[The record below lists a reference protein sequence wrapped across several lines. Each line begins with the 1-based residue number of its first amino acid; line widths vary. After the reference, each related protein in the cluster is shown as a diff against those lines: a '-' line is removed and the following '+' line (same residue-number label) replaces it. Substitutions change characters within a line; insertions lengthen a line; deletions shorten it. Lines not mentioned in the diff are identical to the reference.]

1 MAFAPSSL
9 ILTNNF
15 LPLNEALCG
24 NQSMELVAPSEK
36 YQQSYN
42 SYIKELGGEQ
52 RYPFTMGLEH
62 QNFEH
67 LLIQLNDF
75 SLGNNLPSGV
85 VQNSTF
91 WLVEQSELIGV
102 TNVRHH
108 LNPRIEYCGGHIGL
122 GIRPSF
128 RGKGLGNLLMKL
140 SIKQLVNLDVNP
152 IHVHCYKNNTASA
165 KAIQNNGGIIN
176 SEITESNEVI
186 QRYCVF
192 TT

>member
-1 MAFAPSSL
+1 
-9 ILTNNF
+9 
-15 LPLNEALCG
+15 
-24 NQSMELVAPSEK
+24 MELVAPSEK

-42 SYIKELGGEQ
+42 SYIEELGGEQ

-62 QNFEH
+62 QDFEH
-67 LLIQLNDF
+67 LLTQLKDF
-75 SLGNNLPSGV
+75 SLGNNLPNGV

-108 LNPRIEYCGGHIGL
+108 LNRRIEHCGGHIGL

-128 RGKGLGNLLMKL
+128 RGKGLGNLLMQL
-140 SIKQLVNLDVNP
+140 SIMQLVDLDVNP
-152 IHVHCYKNNTASA
+152 IHIHCYKSNTASA

-176 SEITESNEVI
+176 SEFTESNEVI
-186 QRYCVF
+186 QRYRVF